1 MQELVLILAGVLLC
15 CLGLLLSLPSTT
27 SDAPSARAGVK
38 VGHMD
43 RGAEASTPVPD
54 GSYPLAPAEEL
65 QETDKL
71 PVNASLLTMLLL
83 ALVYFGACVGWL
95 LMTNARRHGVMCCSL
110 VDDRS
115 WLAVAP
121 EGPSLLGVFRL

>member
-1 MQELVLILAGVLLC
+1 MQRLVLTLAGVMLC

-27 SDAPSARAGVK
+27 SDAPSALAGVN
-38 VGHMD
+38 VGHVD
-43 RGAEASTPVPD
+43 REVVASTPVPG
-54 GSYPLAPAEEL
+54 GSYPLAPPEEL

-71 PVNASLLTMLLL
+71 PVNASLLTMLLP

-95 LMTNARRHGVMCCSL
+95 LMTNARRHAVICCSL

-115 WLAVAP
+115 LLAVAP
-121 EGPSLLGVFRL
+121 VGPSLLGVFRL